1 MKILFFARL
10 RDSIGC
16 AETSLSL
23 PGPVAVEQAVKML
36 LEQHPDW
43 ADAFNTAVLVAINQ
57 NMADMDATV
66 GNDDELAFFPPV
78 TGG

>member
-16 AETSLSL
+16 AETSLTLQQPTSVQQV
-23 PGPVAVEQAVKML
+23 VAL
-36 LEQHPDW
+36 LLAQHPDW
-43 ADAFNTAVLVAINQ
+43 SDAFSTPVLVAINQ
-57 NMADMDATV
+57 NMADMDASV
-66 GNDDELAFFPPV
+66 SNDDELAFFPPV